1 MRSKKADPDQPRLDE
16 QAIVALVAAR
26 ELAWNEGDTVAYA
39 QLLTEDADIVSATG
53 RPARG
58 REAVLKLYAEQHA
71 NAYAGVRTHTTVTH
85 VRMIGRDVALADV
98 SYALEGGKVD
108 SIRRGPLRGRM
119 NTPPARATTSSHVS
133 PAERGSSIIFR

>member
-1 MRSKKADPDQPRLDE
+1 MSRRKKTDLEGQRAQDE
-16 QAIVALVAAR
+16 QAIRELVAAR
-26 ELAWNEGDTVAYA
+26 EAAWNAGDTVAYA

-85 VRMIGRDVALADV
+85 VRMIGKDVALADV

-108 SIRRGPLRGRM
+108 SIRRGSMAFVLRKDAGRWRIAAIRSI
-119 NTPPARATTSSHVS
+119 P
-133 PAERGSSIIFR
+133 ERST

>member
-1 MRSKKADPDQPRLDE
+1 MRSKKAAPDQPRLDE
-16 QAIVALVAAR
+16 QAIVELVAAR
-26 ELAWNEGDTVAYA
+26 ESAWNAGDTVAYA

-58 REAVLKLYAEQHA
+58 REVVLRLYAEQHA

-98 SYALEGGKVD
+98 SYALEGGNVD
-108 SIRRGPLRGRM
+108 SIRRGIMAMVLRKDAGRWRIAAIRSI
-119 NTPPARATTSSHVS
+119 P
-133 PAERGSSIIFR
+133 ER

>member
-1 MRSKKADPDQPRLDE
+1 MRSKKADSDQPRLDE

-26 ELAWNEGDTVAYA
+26 EVAWNAGDTVAYA

-108 SIRRGPLRGRM
+108 SIRRGSMAFVLRKDAGRWRIAAIRSI
-119 NTPPARATTSSHVS
+119 P
-133 PAERGSSIIFR
+133 ERST